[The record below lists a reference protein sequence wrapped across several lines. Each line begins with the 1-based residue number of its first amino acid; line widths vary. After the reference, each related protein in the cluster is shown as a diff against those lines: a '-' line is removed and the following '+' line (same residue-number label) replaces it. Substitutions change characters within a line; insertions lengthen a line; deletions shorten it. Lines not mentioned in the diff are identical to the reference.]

1 MMQLAYAPFR
11 LDYLPYNNI
20 SYTYIS
26 LEVFLYLFLYSQR
39 NWQGYLDMGIFC
51 KTDVFLNQSAML
63 QIDKQLAVL

>member
-1 MMQLAYAPFR
+1 MVMQLAYTPFR
-11 LDYLPYNNI
+11 LDYQPYNNI

-26 LEVFLYLFLYSQR
+26 LKVFLYSQR
-39 NWQGYLDMGIFC
+39 NWQWHLDMGIFC